1 VPGRSSA
8 MTDWREGLLAFVII
22 LGTWTALLSE
32 TLGIFKALDR
42 RNLAIAW
49 GIFALVILGWIWRRR
64 GALGRGLVPRPRWRE
79 LGTLFVAIAA
89 VYALILLVVALASPP
104 NSIDSIQYHMSRA
117 AHWAQQGS
125 LNNFAT
131 PVERQL
137 YMPPFAEIA
146 ILNVY
151 LLAGS
156 DHLVNLV
163 QWSSMVVTLIA
174 ISLLS
179 ARLHAS
185 PKGQGMAVLFAA
197 TLPMGILQAS
207 GTLNDYVTALWVVC
221 LANFA
226 VKAHMTELT
235 RREWALAGLATGI
248 GVLTKATFVAFALP
262 FLVWLGISTLRRVGW
277 GQAIRFGLLG
287 LLLVAILNAGAWRRN
302 LRSFD
307 TPLGPSWAVAAHANE
322 LWSWKVVVSNVVR
335 GATLNLATPYG
346 IVNGPMREAVVAFHT
361 WIGLDANDPRTTF
374 GEYRVKR
381 AVNEQHAGYPYH
393 YLLIPVCLL
402 LLVWRRAPKA
412 DKGDL
417 QATGAER
424 GSAALAYAAAA
435 LAGYLLFCALYKW
448 QLGGNRL
455 HLPFYVAWAPAAGL
469 ALQRMRAL
477 PIHPRLRQAA
487 LPAIGLLL
495 VVTSIRPLLINPAR
509 PVIPRAP
516 DGITIWNTSR
526 PELLFMGAPEVESAY
541 FRLIDAARQSGCTS
555 FGLAIVTQ
563 TPEYPLWALLAPPG
577 SGVHLQHVDI
587 SAPLRREATEGPI
600 CAVLCTCCTE
610 RGPDGMDLTFSTG
623 DGFNLYTFPSDTP

>member
-1 VPGRSSA
+1 

-64 GALGRGLVPRPRWRE
+64 GALGRGLVPRPRWRG